1 MEYMEDKTPFFMDI
15 AKDKKGLEAIE
26 YGYESQDDYK
36 NHLIR
41 AIFNRDEQRV
51 LDLLLLELMKQFD
64 MYIGNDEMT
73 TLNNSNITKAIEISK
88 RFARETTDSKEVF
101 EKFIEQL
108 ENAVLQERRILWIKI
123 FFLLCIRN

>member
-1 MEYMEDKTPFFMDI
+1 MDYMEDKTLFFMDI
-15 AKDKKGLEAIE
+15 AKDEKGREAIE

-41 AIFNRDEQRV
+41 AIFNRDEQRI

-64 MYIGNDEMT
+64 IYIGNDEMT
-73 TLNNSNITKAIEISK
+73 SLDNCNVTKAIEISK
-88 RFARETTDSKEVF
+88 QFARETTGSKKVF

-108 ENAVLQERRILWIKI
+108 ENASAYKSDV
-123 FFLLCIRN
+123 FFG

>member
-1 MEYMEDKTPFFMDI
+1 MDYVEDKTPFFMDI
-15 AKDKKGLEAIE
+15 AKDEKGLEAIE

-41 AIFNRDEQRV
+41 AVFNRNEQRV
-51 LDLLLLELMKQFD
+51 LDLLLLELMKRFD

-73 TLNNSNITKAIEISK
+73 VLENGNVPKAIEISK
-88 RFARETTDSKEVF
+88 RFAQETTDAKEVF

-108 ENAVLQERRILWIKI
+108 ESAVAYKSDV
-123 FFLLCIRN
+123 FFG

>member
-1 MEYMEDKTPFFMDI
+1 MGYMEDKTPFFMDV
-15 AKDKKGLEAIE
+15 AKDEKGREAIE

-41 AIFNRDEQRV
+41 TMFNRYEQRV

-73 TLNNSNITKAIEISK
+73 SLDNSNVTEAIEISK
-88 RFARETTDSKEVF
+88 QFARKTTGSKKVF
-101 EKFIEQL
+101 EKFIGQL
-108 ENAVLQERRILWIKI
+108 ENAVVYKSDV
-123 FFLLCIRN
+123 FFG

>member
-1 MEYMEDKTPFFMDI
+1 MDYVEDKTPFFMDI
-15 AKDKKGLEAIE
+15 AKDKKGLEGIE
-26 YGYESQDDYK
+26 YGNESQDDYK

-73 TLNNSNITKAIEISK
+73 TLDNCNVTKAIEIAK
-88 RFARETTDSKEVF
+88 QFARETTDSKEVF
-101 EKFIEQL
+101 EKFIKQL
-108 ENAVLQERRILWIKI
+108 ENAVAYKSDV
-123 FFLLCIRN
+123 FFG

>member
-1 MEYMEDKTPFFMDI
+1 
-15 AKDKKGLEAIE
+15 
-26 YGYESQDDYK
+26 
-36 NHLIR
+36 
-41 AIFNRDEQRV
+41 
-51 LDLLLLELMKQFD
+51 
-64 MYIGNDEMT
+64 MT